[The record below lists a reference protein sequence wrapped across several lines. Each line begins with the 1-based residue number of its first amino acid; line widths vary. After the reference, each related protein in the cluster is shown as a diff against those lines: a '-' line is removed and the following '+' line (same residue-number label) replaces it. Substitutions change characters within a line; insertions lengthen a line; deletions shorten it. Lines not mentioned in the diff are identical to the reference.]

1 VYESFDAQIKHLKG
15 LHLHEL
21 IDRTRKVP
29 VRCHGH
35 TNLNKI
41 IITPKIMSHM
51 MLINNVMQS
60 IMTNIMVNIMHDVN
74 PVTIDQ

>member
-1 VYESFDAQIKHLKG
+1 MFQLEISNASNCLTFC
-15 LHLHEL
+15 
-21 IDRTRKVP
+21 IDTRKVP

-41 IITPKIMSHM
+41 TIIPKIMSHM

>member
-1 VYESFDAQIKHLKG
+1 
-15 LHLHEL
+15 
-21 IDRTRKVP
+21 

-41 IITPKIMSHM
+41 IIILKIMSHM

-60 IMTNIMVNIMHDVN
+60 IMTNNMANIMHDVN